1 MLYEYNPG
9 DLSMKTWDEPAQE
22 LLKRGMKLGL
32 LANDS
37 ADAMMRY
44 QRQSGYSSL
53 KVFDAASR
61 GILYGDP
68 YKVLQIPSN
77 IQAAFEVFALLAGE
91 KCRSSHLT
99 EDCNTILPT

>member
-61 GILYGDP
+61 YQRLQNGVINDVV
-68 YKVLQIPSN
+68 VLNWP
-77 IQAAFEVFALLAGE
+77 
-91 KCRSSHLT
+91 
-99 EDCNTILPT
+99 